1 MGEVSFR
8 RFPFLYVSG
17 MLYYIYVWGVVFEQ
31 QGIRLNS
38 FNFPICESSGY
49 D

>member
-1 MGEVSFR
+1 MGKC
-8 RFPFLYVSG
+8 RFGASLFFCVSG